1 MPLPFGATRL
11 VCSESSEVCRRSV
24 EGLSKCRSADLP
36 RRVNSHS
43 WMCKTRQGAPKRNC
57 RGVGMSEF
65 CKVSALQV
73 SLVELGEAQWMWAD
87 MAEFRVV
94 RSSHFLSLQGWNIT
108 FLIQQLLS
116 HPNCDSYSGNRCR
129 FCARQAM
136 HLSLATASNLAA
148 MLTAEVSRHDP

>member
-1 MPLPFGATRL
+1 MPLRFGATRL
-11 VCSESSEVCRRSV
+11 RAQRSV
-24 EGLSKCRSADLP
+24 EGLSKCRSAEAGELP
-36 RRVNSHS
+36 QLDVQNEARSPLELAVVSE
-43 WMCKTRQGAPKRNC
+43 CRN
-57 RGVGMSEF
+57 VGMSEWWF

-129 FCARQAM
+129 FCARQAI

>member
-1 MPLPFGATRL
+1 MPLRFGATRL
-11 VCSESSEVCRRSV
+11 RAQRSV

-43 WMCKTRQGAPKRNC
+43 WMCKTRQGAPLSLPWCRN
-57 RGVGMSEF
+57 VGMSEWWF

-129 FCARQAM
+129 FCARQAI